1 MKCILREKYQPIRQD
16 LECSYDSECINAN
29 ASEMTLKARTMMSL
43 LAALAPGCSPLVSL
57 ALEVGE
63 MGARCAPSG
72 P

>member
-16 LECSYDSECINAN
+16 LECGYDSKWINAN

-43 LAALAPGCSPLVSL
+43 LAALAPGCYPLGSL

-63 MGARCAPSG
+63 MGGRCVPSG